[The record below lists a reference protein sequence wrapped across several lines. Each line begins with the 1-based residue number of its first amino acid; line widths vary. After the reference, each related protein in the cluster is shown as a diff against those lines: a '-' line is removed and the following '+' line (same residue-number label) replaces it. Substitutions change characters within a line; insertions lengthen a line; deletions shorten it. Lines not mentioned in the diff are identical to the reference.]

1 MRYFCS
7 WIAIAGIPPEH
18 KDCES
23 NVFQRGGGDDIVAAA
38 LPEERSGGRAGGGQV
53 EERSQGLRCQP
64 TPILILQ
71 VQGDPSAW

>member
-1 MRYFCS
+1 MSYFCS
-7 WIAIAGIPPEH
+7 WVALARIPAEH
-18 KDCES
+18 KGCES
-23 NVFQRGGGDDIVAAA
+23 NVFQRGGVVIVAAA

-71 VQGDPSAW
+71 VQGDPSAQ